1 MLHAQAGMA
10 ASRCRPYSS
19 PPRHVS
25 ITLQQTRLTNITP
38 APVTSLRGGT
48 KLDAFQC
55 IRERAATLSYSLLNL
70 KKVFNKDLLAHY
82 IKMTWIQNIFCPL

>member
-10 ASRCRPYSS
+10 VSRCRPYSS

-38 APVTSLRGGT
+38 APVTSPRGGT
-48 KLDAFQC
+48 TLDAFQC
-55 IRERAATLSYSLLNL
+55 IRERAATLSYSIKDP
-70 KKVFNKDLLAHY
+70 KKLRNKDLLAHY
-82 IKMTWIQNIFCPL
+82 NKGTPLFNVF